1 MSNKVDFWLN
11 PHETSGCYGNAKN
24 DGHIIDKLK
33 FPQRMT
39 EHLLKVS
46 ALKTKPSFQ
55 NFDNIYLSCFW
66 KEITRFTN
74 LI

>member
-1 MSNKVDFWLN
+1 MSNKVDFWPN

-24 DGHIIDKLK
+24 DGHILDKLK

-46 ALKTKPSFQ
+46 ALIVNRLQNLEKT
-55 NFDNIYLSCFW
+55 L
-66 KEITRFTN
+66 
-74 LI
+74 